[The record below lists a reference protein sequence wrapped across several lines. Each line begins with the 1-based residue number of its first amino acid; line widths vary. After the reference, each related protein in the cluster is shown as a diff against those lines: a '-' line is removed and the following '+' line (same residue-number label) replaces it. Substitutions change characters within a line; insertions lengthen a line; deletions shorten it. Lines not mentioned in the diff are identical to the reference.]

1 MTAQLIPDTASGGGF
16 GWDAQP
22 CLSPTLTWLRLTVPG
37 KESSSDGKNV
47 TQVISGKKKENKK
60 TAKYQQNR
68 SHLCYKLA

>member
-1 MTAQLIPDTASGGGF
+1 MTAQLIPDTATGGGC

-47 TQVISGKKKENKK
+47 TQVISGEKKKKTKK
-60 TAKYQQNR
+60 QQNTN
-68 SHLCYKLA
+68 KTGTTFVIN

>member
-1 MTAQLIPDTASGGGF
+1 MTAQLIPDTAIGEGF

-37 KESSSDGKNV
+37 KESSSEWKNV
-47 TQVISGKKKENKK
+47 TQVISVKKKENKK

-68 SHLCYKLA
+68 NYLCYKLA